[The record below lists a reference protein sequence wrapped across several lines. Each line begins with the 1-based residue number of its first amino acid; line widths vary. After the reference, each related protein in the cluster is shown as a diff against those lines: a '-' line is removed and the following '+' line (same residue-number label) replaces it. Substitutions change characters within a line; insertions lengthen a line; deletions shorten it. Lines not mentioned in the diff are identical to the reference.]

1 MAEAYANTPRLTRKQ
16 AADNHLDVGGMND
29 FSELQDKT
37 KKQVA
42 FEQRASEKIQ
52 AEKEALIVAATEH
65 YKEGDNIRT
74 LGYDFGILDDDT
86 MDDREFKTAYQ
97 GLARYHSIYNYYLT

>member
-1 MAEAYANTPRLTRKQ
+1 MAEAFANTPRLTRQQ
-16 AADNHLDVGGMND
+16 AADNHLDVGGMNE

-42 FEQRASEKIQ
+42 YEQKASEKLQ
-52 AEKEALIVAATEH
+52 AEKEALIARATEH
-65 YKEGDNIRT
+65 YKEGDNIRA
-74 LGYDFGILDDDT
+74 LGFQFGILDDT

-97 GLARYHSIYNYYLT
+97 CLARYHSMYNYYLT